1 MVHIGTIILA
11 ALLGACVGAIIMA
24 VICDR
29 VNEAESA
36 RLQREIYDNSVM
48 YLQAVQTFEKQVE
61 DKERELELKQRVMDS
76 MNDELSRLRRINAQM
91 KRQRKEGDEYDC

>member
-1 MVHIGTIILA
+1 MISPWMLA
-11 ALLGACVGAIIMA
+11 VAAAFGLCVGCIVMAIIA
-24 VICDR
+24 DR
-29 VNEAESA
+29 TNKAETDH
-36 RLQREIYDNSVM
+36 LQKEIYVNSVM

-91 KRQRKEGDEYDC
+91 KRQRKEGGEYDC